1 MLRLSFSIFAIA
13 MKNEELLGYF
23 LEMDMFRAVP
33 LPVLE
38 HLAERSDTVQYAA
51 GTPVFAKGEPGEA
64 LFLILS
70 GAIKVHDGDYTV
82 THLHT
87 GSCIGEI
94 ALIDEGPRSMS
105 VTVTEAGTLAC
116 IERETF
122 FDVFQQHPEIMQRMV
137 ALLTRRLRQQTD
149 QLVEQL
155 RRREDELNH
164 LVHMRTSELLQRT
177 EEANQL
183 RVQAEAQMQEAER
196 QRQRAEQSE
205 RAEQQFLANM
215 SHEIRTP
222 MNAVIGMTRLLLQK
236 SPRPDQMTYLDSI
249 RQASESLLVILNDI
263 LDISKI
269 QAGKLELEHADL
281 HVGTVME
288 RVRSTLQF
296 RAEEKGL
303 LFRFDLDTQLPEH
316 LVGDPVRLQQV
327 LMNLAGN
334 AIKFTEKGHVLVQAK
349 LLEMAND
356 YGRVRFSVSDT
367 GIGMTEAQLQV
378 VFDSFRQAS
387 GDTTRKYGGTGLG
400 LSIAK
405 QLVELFGGTLEVSST
420 PGSGS
425 EFWFVIELP
434 VDAAV
439 AKPQEL
445 PVDVSLHLRGMRILV
460 AEDNNMNRVVAVET
474 LQLLIPEVHVETAE
488 NGLEAVEKI
497 QSGQFDVVLMDV
509 HMPELDGME
518 ATRFVRALSG
528 PVSQI
533 PIIAFTASV
542 TRKDVQLCFDAGMN
556 ACVPK
561 PFQDAELLRALLEVT
576 STDAREKDTTG
587 LDDLLAFFKKQAGDK
602 PERIQKYI
610 NLYLT
615 SAVAN
620 LDTIRSAQVSGDAT
634 ALHRAVHTVKPQL
647 KMIGMDALA
656 EEAFNIEEALKAGQ
670 SPETLRVALDGL
682 VRGLEDTTRR
692 LQASRVVA

>member
-1 MLRLSFSIFAIA
+1 

-23 LEMDMFRAVP
+23 LEMDLFRAVP
-33 LPVLE
+33 HPVLV
-38 HLAERSDTVQYAA
+38 HLAERSETVQYAA

-70 GAIKVHDGDYTV
+70 GSVKVHDGDYTV
-82 THLHT
+82 THLHR

-105 VTVTEAGTLAC
+105 VTVTEAGALAR

-122 FDVFQQHPEIMQRMV
+122 FDVFHQHPEIMQRMV

-155 RRREDELNH
+155 RRREDELND
-164 LVHMRTSELLQRT
+164 LVHVRTAELLQRT
-177 EEANQL
+177 EEANSL
-183 RVQAEAQMQEAER
+183 RVQAEAQMLEAER

-222 MNAVIGMTRLLLQK
+222 MNAVIGMTRLLIQK
-236 SPRPDQMTYLDSI
+236 SPKPDQMTYLDSI

-269 QAGKLELEHADL
+269 QAGKLELEQADL
-281 HVGTVME
+281 QVGAVMD
-288 RVRSTLQF
+288 RVRSTLKF

-303 LFRFDLDTQLPEH
+303 VFRFDVDPQLPEH

-334 AIKFTEKGHVLVQAK
+334 AIKFTEKGHVLVQAS
-349 LLEMAND
+349 LMESAD
-356 YGRVRFSVSDT
+356 DRRRVRFSVSDT
-367 GIGMTEAQLQV
+367 GIGMSEAQLQV

-405 QLVELFGGTLEVSST
+405 QLVELFGGTLEVRST
-420 PGSGS
+420 PGAGS
-425 EFWFVIELP
+425 EFWFIVDLPVGAAAAESEELP
-434 VDAAV
+434 A
-439 AKPQEL
+439 
-445 PVDVSLHLRGMRILV
+445 DVVRHLRGLRILV
-460 AEDNNMNRVVAVET
+460 AEDNSMNRVVAVET
-474 LQLLIPEVHVETAE
+474 LQLLIPDVHVETAE
-488 NGLEAVEKI
+488 NGREAFEKV
-497 QSGQFDVVLMDV
+497 QSGHFDVVLMDV

-518 ATRFVRALSG
+518 ATRSVRALSG
-528 PVSQI
+528 PVSKI

-576 STDAREKDTTG
+576 STDARGKDG
-587 LDDLLAFFKKQAGDK
+587 SGPDDLFAFFKKQAGDK

-610 NLYLT
+610 DLYLA
-615 SAVAN
+615 SAVAT
-620 LDTIRSAQVSGDAT
+620 LETIRSAQVNGDAT

-656 EEAFNIEEALKAGQ
+656 EEAFNIEEYLKAGQ
-670 SPETLRVALDGL
+670 SPESIRLALDTL
-682 VRGLEDTTRR
+682 VRGLEDTTKQ
-692 LQASRVVA
+692 LQAHRKVG